1 MAPLRHHAAVPSNL
15 SKNIGDIESGNR
27 GVCASIRRADLVIFF
42 AGCELRLRCRCIVRV
57 SCGRAVVRGE
67 QPLQHET
74 TMLDT
79 VTIISRAGLV
89 LYHQD
94 LQASRLLGSN
104 DDTTTT
110 TTTTG
115 EMSAQSLEVV
125 NTFLSTTLLDHN
137 RYAKLRKAMRTA
149 VSSSS
154 GGPSAVVEWEEM
166 SSIVPP
172 PSSSSSSA
180 AKSDGDGD
188 GVANADIKRDWVAIV
203 TYPEVLARGGGG
215 GGGSGGGSSGAHQA
229 QWIRH
234 FLRSVLREYG
244 LFYDVVLASALESS
258 ANDNEAA
265 ASVAM
270 NRHLFVPSTDAAAKF
285 DPTCRALLRRSENL
299 GRRVGGGGKGE
310 NVPASFAEGCDVD
323 DGGDDEGSADE
334 QHSDEADDTATDGD
348 DSNAVDA
355 RARAKAVMRNRQKG
369 GRGGTTTNHESR
381 AAAASAANKKGGK
394 EERVWHDGK
403 GKMTKAALKTL
414 DRSKGLGAG
423 EVNGIDSAIAED
435 SVALAEARAAYL
447 PSASEAPAWE
457 EEDILVDDYDDDAD
471 DGSSSNS
478 GWGSSLKGL
487 FDQMSG
493 NKVLTKDDLEAP
505 LEEMKRMLTSKNVA
519 NEVAAEICSRV
530 RDRLVGKKMN
540 SFGRVKMAVRH
551 ALEAA
556 IEKIL
561 RPTHGKDVDVLHS
574 VVAKR
579 ERGSG
584 GLSALF
590 AGGSKASSNNRPYT
604 IVMIGINGV
613 GKSTSLAKI
622 AYYLKANGC
631 SPLLAACDTFR
642 SGAVEQLSVH
652 AKCLDLPL
660 YHKGYAKDPSAVA
673 KAAINHATEEGND
686 VVLVDT
692 AGRMQNNV
700 PLMKALSKLVVEN
713 EPDLVLFVCE
723 ALVGNDG
730 IDQLQMFDR
739 ALRTGGHSRQIDG
752 VVLTKFDTVSDKVGA
767 ALTMTHI
774 TGAPVAFIGTGQ
786 KYNHL
791 KKLSVQSVI
800 KSLFS

>member
-1 MAPLRHHAAVPSNL
+1 
-15 SKNIGDIESGNR
+15 
-27 GVCASIRRADLVIFF
+27 
-42 AGCELRLRCRCIVRV
+42 
-57 SCGRAVVRGE
+57 
-67 QPLQHET
+67 
-74 TMLDT
+74 MLDT

-94 LQASRLLGSN
+94 LQASRLLGGNDVN
-104 DDTTTT
+104 DDTTTS
-110 TTTTG
+110 TG
-115 EMSAQSLEVV
+115 GMSAPSLELV

-137 RYAKLRKAMRTA
+137 RYAKLRRGMRAT

-154 GGPSAVVEWEEM
+154 GGGPSAVVEWEEM
-166 SSIVPP
+166 ASIIVPP
-172 PSSSSSSA
+172 PSAAA
-180 AKSDGDGD
+180 AKSDGDTRS
-188 GVANADIKRDWVAIV
+188 VANNADVKRDWVAIV
-203 TYPEVLARGGGG
+203 TYPEVL
-215 GGGSGGGSSGAHQA
+215 GANQA
-229 QWIRH
+229 PQWIRH

-244 LFYDVVLASALESS
+244 LFYDVVLASSLESA
-258 ANDNEAA
+258 ANDNDDAAA
-265 ASVAM
+265 ASVARN
-270 NRHLFVPSTDAAAKF
+270 NRHLFVPSADSAAKF

-299 GRRVGGGGKGE
+299 GRRVVGGGGKGE
-310 NVPASFAEGCDVD
+310 NNVPASFAEGCDVD
-323 DGGDDEGSADE
+323 DDDGGDDEGSADE
-334 QHSDEADDTATDGD
+334 HHSDEADDTATDGD

-355 RARAKAVMRNRQKG
+355 RARAKVAMRNRQKG
-369 GRGGTTTNHESR
+369 WRGGPTTNHESR
-381 AAAASAANKKGGK
+381 AAAAASAANKKGGK

-435 SVALAEARAAYL
+435 SAALAEARAAYL

-457 EEDILVDDYDDDAD
+457 EEDILVDDDDDDVD

-519 NEVAAEICSRV
+519 NEVAAEICSGV

-540 SFGRVKMAVRH
+540 SFGRVKTAVRH

-561 RPTHGKDVDVLHS
+561 RPAHGKDVDVLHS

-584 GLSALF
+584 GLSSLF
-590 AGGSKASSNNRPYT
+590 AGGSKASSNTRPYT

-673 KAAINHATEEGND
+673 EAAINHATEEGND

-752 VVLTKFDTVSDKVGA
+752 IVLTKFDTVSDKVGA

>member
-1 MAPLRHHAAVPSNL
+1 MLLLRTLYA
-15 SKNIGDIESGNR
+15 
-27 GVCASIRRADLVIFF
+27 
-42 AGCELRLRCRCIVRV
+42 
-57 SCGRAVVRGE
+57 
-67 QPLQHET
+67 
-74 TMLDT
+74 MLDT

-94 LQASRLLGSN
+94 LQASRLLGGNDVN
-104 DDTTTT
+104 DDTTTS
-110 TTTTG
+110 TG
-115 EMSAQSLEVV
+115 GMSAPSLELV

-137 RYAKLRKAMRTA
+137 RYAKLRRGMRAT

-154 GGPSAVVEWEEM
+154 GGGPSAVVEWEEM
-166 SSIVPP
+166 SGIVPP
-172 PSSSSSSA
+172 PSSSSA
-180 AKSDGDGD
+180 AKSDSGDTRS
-188 GVANADIKRDWVAIV
+188 VANADVKRDWVAIV
-203 TYPEVLARGGGG
+203 AYPEVL
-215 GGGSGGGSSGAHQA
+215 GASQA
-229 QWIRH
+229 PQWIRH

-244 LFYDVVLASALESS
+244 LFYDVVLAASLESA
-258 ANDNEAA
+258 ANDNDAAAA
-265 ASVAM
+265 ASVARN
-270 NRHLFVPSTDAAAKF
+270 NRHLFVPPADAAAKF

-299 GRRVGGGGKGE
+299 GRRVGGGGWKGE
-310 NVPASFAEGCDVD
+310 INVPASFAEGCDVVD
-323 DGGDDEGSADE
+323 DGDDEGSADE
-334 QHSDEADDTATDGD
+334 QQSDEADDTATDGD
-348 DSNAVDA
+348 DSNAAVDA
-355 RARAKAVMRNRQKG
+355 RSRAKAAMRNRQKG

-381 AAAASAANKKGGK
+381 AAAAASAANKKGGK

-435 SVALAEARAAYL
+435 SAALAEARAAYL

-457 EEDILVDDYDDDAD
+457 EEDILVDDDDDDVD

-519 NEVAAEICSRV
+519 NEVAAEICSGV

-540 SFGRVKMAVRH
+540 SFGRVKTAVRH

-584 GLSALF
+584 ALSSLF

-700 PLMKALSKLVVEN
+700 PLMKALSK
-713 EPDLVLFVCE
+713 
-723 ALVGNDG
+723 
-730 IDQLQMFDR
+730 
-739 ALRTGGHSRQIDG
+739 
-752 VVLTKFDTVSDKVGA
+752 
-767 ALTMTHI
+767 
-774 TGAPVAFIGTGQ
+774 
-786 KYNHL
+786 
-791 KKLSVQSVI
+791 
-800 KSLFS
+800 

>member
-1 MAPLRHHAAVPSNL
+1 
-15 SKNIGDIESGNR
+15 
-27 GVCASIRRADLVIFF
+27 
-42 AGCELRLRCRCIVRV
+42 
-57 SCGRAVVRGE
+57 
-67 QPLQHET
+67 
-74 TMLDT
+74 MLDT
-79 VTIISRAGLV
+79 LTIISRAGLV

-94 LQASRLLGSN
+94 LQASRLVAGG
-104 DDTTTT
+104 DDAGNTS
-110 TTTTG
+110 G
-115 EMSAQSLEVV
+115 GMSAQSLELI
-125 NTFLSTTLLDHN
+125 NNFLSTTLLDHN
-137 RYAKLRKAMRTA
+137 RYAKLRKAMRTTVA
-149 VSSSS
+149 SSST
-154 GGPSAVVEWEEM
+154 GGPTSVVEWEEM
-166 SSIVPP
+166 SNILP
-172 PSSSSSSA
+172 PSA
-180 AKSDGDGD
+180 AAAAD
-188 GVANADIKRDWVAIV
+188 VPNADIKRDWLAIA
-203 TYPEVLARGGGG
+203 TYPEVLAGGA
-215 GGGSGGGSSGAHQA
+215 SGAQA

-234 FLRSVLREYG
+234 FLRSVLKEYG
-244 LFYDVVLASALESS
+244 LFYDATLAA
-258 ANDNEAA
+258 AEAA
-265 ASVAM
+265 SSDPTTIQM
-270 NRHLFVPSTDAAAKF
+270 NRHLFVPPADSAAKF
-285 DPTCRALLRRSENL
+285 DPSCQALLRRSENL
-299 GRRVGGGGKGE
+299 GRRGGTSGE
-310 NVPASFAEGCDVD
+310 NIPASFAEGYDAV
-323 DGGDDEGSADE
+323 GEDDEAFGDE
-334 QHSDEADDTATDGD
+334 EGDEGGDTATDGETNTD
-348 DSNAVDA
+348 DA
-355 RARAKAVMRNRQKG
+355 RARARAAMRNRMKG
-369 GRGGTTTNHESR
+369 GRGGATTTNHESR
-381 AAAASAANKKGGK
+381 AAASAANKKGGK

-403 GKMTKAALKTL
+403 GKMTKAALKNL

-423 EVNGIDSAIAED
+423 EVNGIDAAIAED
-435 SVALAEARAAYL
+435 SAALAEARAAYL
-447 PSASEAPAWE
+447 PSSSEAPAWE
-457 EEDILVDDYDDDAD
+457 EEDILDDDYDDDANGD
-471 DGSSSNS
+471 SSSNS

-505 LEEMKRMLTSKNVA
+505 REEMKRMLTSKNVA
-519 NEVAAEICSRV
+519 NEVAAEICSGV

-540 SFGRVKMAVRH
+540 SFGRVKTAVRH

-556 IEKIL
+556 IEKVL
-561 RPTHGKDVDVLHS
+561 KPAHGKDVDMLHS
-574 VVAKR
+574 VVTKR

-584 GLSALF
+584 GLSGLF
-590 AGGSKASSNNRPYT
+590 GGNKASSNNRQYT

-631 SPLLAACDTFR
+631 RPLLAACDTFR
-642 SGAVEQLSVH
+642 SGAVEQLNVH

-752 VVLTKFDTVSDKVGA
+752 IVLTKFDTVSDKVGA

-774 TGAPVAFIGTGQ
+774 TGAPVAFVGTGQ

-791 KKLSVQSVI
+791 KKLSVKSVI
-800 KSLFS
+800 KSLFA

>member
-1 MAPLRHHAAVPSNL
+1 
-15 SKNIGDIESGNR
+15 
-27 GVCASIRRADLVIFF
+27 
-42 AGCELRLRCRCIVRV
+42 
-57 SCGRAVVRGE
+57 
-67 QPLQHET
+67 
-74 TMLDT
+74 MLDT
-79 VTIISRAGLV
+79 LTIISRAGLV

-94 LQASRLLGSN
+94 LQASLVAGG
-104 DDTTTT
+104 DDTGNTN
-110 TTTTG
+110 G
-115 EMSAQSLEVV
+115 GMSAQSLELI
-125 NTFLSTTLLDHN
+125 NTFLSTPLLDHN
-137 RYAKLRKAMRTA
+137 RYAKLRKAMRTTVSA
-149 VSSSS
+149 SSST
-154 GGPSAVVEWEEM
+154 GGPTSVVEWEEM
-166 SSIVPP
+166 SNILP
-172 PSSSSSSA
+172 PSA
-180 AKSDGDGD
+180 AAAD
-188 GVANADIKRDWVAIV
+188 VPNADIKRDWLAIA
-203 TYPEVLARGGGG
+203 TYPEVLAGGA
-215 GGGSGGGSSGAHQA
+215 SGAQA

-234 FLRSVLREYG
+234 FLRSVLKEFG
-244 LFYDVVLASALESS
+244 LFYDATLSAAEATRTSS
-258 ANDNEAA
+258 DPTAIQ
-265 ASVAM
+265 M
-270 NRHLFVPSTDAAAKF
+270 NRHLFVPSADSAAKF
-285 DPTCRALLRRSENL
+285 DPSCQALLRRSENL
-299 GRRVGGGGKGE
+299 GRRGGGTSGE
-310 NVPASFAEGCDVD
+310 NVPASFAEGYDAED
-323 DGGDDEGSADE
+323 DDDDDEGF
-334 QHSDEADDTATDGD
+334 DEAKDDEGDAVAADGESNTD
-348 DSNAVDA
+348 DA
-355 RARAKAVMRNRQKG
+355 RARARAAMRNRKKG
-369 GRGGTTTNHESR
+369 GRGGATTTNHESR
-381 AAAASAANKKGGK
+381 AAASAANKKGGK

-403 GKMTKAALKTL
+403 GKMNKAALKNL

-423 EVNGIDSAIAED
+423 EVNGIDAAIAED
-435 SVALAEARAAYL
+435 SAALAEARAAYL
-447 PSASEAPAWE
+447 PSSSEAPAWE
-457 EEDILVDDYDDDAD
+457 EEDILVDYYDDENND
-471 DGSSSNS
+471 DSSSNS

-519 NEVAAEICSRV
+519 NEVAAEICSGV

-540 SFGRVKMAVRH
+540 SFGRVKTAVRH

-556 IEKIL
+556 IEKVL
-561 RPTHGKDVDVLHS
+561 KPAHGRDVDVLHS
-574 VVAKR
+574 VVTKR

-584 GLSALF
+584 GLSGLF
-590 AGGSKASSNNRPYT
+590 GGNKASSNNRPYT

-631 SPLLAACDTFR
+631 RPLLAACDTFR
-642 SGAVEQLSVH
+642 SGAVEQLNVH

-752 VVLTKFDTVSDKVGA
+752 IVLTKFDTVSDKVGA

-774 TGAPVAFIGTGQ
+774 TGAPVAFVGTGQ

-800 KSLFS
+800 KSLFA

>member
-1 MAPLRHHAAVPSNL
+1 
-15 SKNIGDIESGNR
+15 
-27 GVCASIRRADLVIFF
+27 
-42 AGCELRLRCRCIVRV
+42 
-57 SCGRAVVRGE
+57 
-67 QPLQHET
+67 
-74 TMLDT
+74 MLDT
-79 VTIISRAGLV
+79 LTIISRAGLV

-94 LQASRLLGSN
+94 LQASRLVAGSN
-104 DDTTTT
+104 GAGSTN
-110 TTTTG
+110 G
-115 EMSAQSLEVV
+115 EMSAQSLELI

-137 RYAKLRKAMRTA
+137 RYAKLRKAMRTTVA
-149 VSSSS
+149 SSST
-154 GGPSAVVEWEEM
+154 GGPTSVVEWEEM
-166 SSIVPP
+166 SNILP
-172 PSSSSSSA
+172 PSA
-180 AKSDGDGD
+180 AAAAD
-188 GVANADIKRDWVAIV
+188 VPNADIKRDWLAIA
-203 TYPEVLARGGGG
+203 TYPEVLAGGA
-215 GGGSGGGSSGAHQA
+215 SGAQA

-234 FLRSVLREYG
+234 FLRSVLKEYG
-244 LFYDVVLASALESS
+244 LFYDATLAA
-258 ANDNEAA
+258 AEAA
-265 ASVAM
+265 SSDPTTIQM
-270 NRHLFVPSTDAAAKF
+270 NRHLFVPPADSAAKF
-285 DPTCRALLRRSENL
+285 DPSCLALLRRSENL
-299 GRRVGGGGKGE
+299 GRRGGTSGE
-310 NVPASFAEGCDVD
+310 NIPASFAEGYDAV
-323 DGGDDEGSADE
+323 GEDDEGFGDE
-334 QHSDEADDTATDGD
+334 EGDEGGDTATDGETNTD
-348 DSNAVDA
+348 DA
-355 RARAKAVMRNRQKG
+355 RARARAAMRNRKKG
-369 GRGGTTTNHESR
+369 GRGGATTTNHESR
-381 AAAASAANKKGGK
+381 AAASAANKKGGK

-403 GKMTKAALKTL
+403 GKMTKAALKNL

-423 EVNGIDSAIAED
+423 EVNGIDAAIVED
-435 SVALAEARAAYL
+435 SAALAEARAAYL
-447 PSASEAPAWE
+447 PSSSEAPAWE
-457 EEDILVDDYDDDAD
+457 EEDILDDDYDDDTNGD
-471 DGSSSNS
+471 SSSNS

-519 NEVAAEICSRV
+519 NEVAAEICSDV

-540 SFGRVKMAVRH
+540 SFGRVKTAVRH

-556 IEKIL
+556 IEKVL
-561 RPTHGKDVDVLHS
+561 KPAHGKDVDVLHS
-574 VVAKR
+574 VVTKR

-584 GLSALF
+584 GLSGLF
-590 AGGSKASSNNRPYT
+590 GGNKASSNNRPYT

-631 SPLLAACDTFR
+631 RPLLAACDTFR
-642 SGAVEQLSVH
+642 SGAVEQLNVH

-730 IDQLQMFDR
+730 IDQLQMFGR

-752 VVLTKFDTVSDKVGA
+752 TVLTKFDTVSDKVGA

-774 TGAPVAFIGTGQ
+774 TGAPVAFVGTGQ

-800 KSLFS
+800 KSLFA

>member
-1 MAPLRHHAAVPSNL
+1 
-15 SKNIGDIESGNR
+15 
-27 GVCASIRRADLVIFF
+27 
-42 AGCELRLRCRCIVRV
+42 
-57 SCGRAVVRGE
+57 
-67 QPLQHET
+67 
-74 TMLDT
+74 MLDT
-79 VTIISRAGLV
+79 LIIISRAGLV

-94 LQASRLLGSN
+94 LQASRLVGGGTN
-104 DDTTTT
+104 AGGGDTGNAN
-110 TTTTG
+110 G
-115 EMSAQSLEVV
+115 EMATQTLDLI
-125 NTFLSTTLLDHN
+125 NNFISTTLLDHN
-137 RYAKLRKAMRTA
+137 RYAKLRKGMRTTVTA
-149 VSSSS
+149 STSAG
-154 GGPSAVVEWEEM
+154 GGPTSVVEWEEM
-166 SSIVPP
+166 SNILP
-172 PSSSSSSA
+172 PSA
-180 AKSDGDGD
+180 AAD
-188 GVANADIKRDWVAIV
+188 VPNADIKKEWLAIV
-203 TYPEVLARGGGG
+203 TYPEVLALGGAGG
-215 GGGSGGGSSGAHQA
+215 ASGTQA

-234 FLRSVLREYG
+234 FLRSVLKEYG
-244 LFYDVVLASALESS
+244 LFFDATLSA
-258 ANDNEAA
+258 AEAGNGPTIH
-265 ASVAM
+265 M
-270 NRHLFVPSTDAAAKF
+270 NRHLFVTSPDSAAKF
-285 DPTCRALLRRSENL
+285 DPSCRALLRRSENL
-299 GRRVGGGGKGE
+299 GRKGGTSGE
-310 NVPASFAEGCDVD
+310 NVPASFAEGDYDAAEDEDEEFD
-323 DGGDDEGSADE
+323 DKQDEEEDGISADGE
-334 QHSDEADDTATDGD
+334 PNTD
-348 DSNAVDA
+348 DA
-355 RARAKAVMRNRQKG
+355 RARARAAMRNRKKG
-369 GRGGTTTNHESR
+369 GRGGATTNHESR
-381 AAAASAANKKGGK
+381 AAASAANKKGGK

-403 GKMTKAALKTL
+403 GKMTKAALKNL
-414 DRSKGLGAG
+414 DRSKGPGAG
-423 EVNGIDSAIAED
+423 EVNGIDAAIAED
-435 SVALAEARAAYL
+435 SAALAEARAAYL
-447 PSASEAPAWE
+447 PSSTEAPAWE
-457 EEDILVDDYDDDAD
+457 EEDILVDDYDTDANDD
-471 DGSSSNS
+471 SSTNS

-493 NKVLTKDDLEAP
+493 NKVLTNDDLEAP

-519 NEVAAEICSRV
+519 NEVAAEICSGV

-540 SFGRVKMAVRH
+540 SFGRVKTAVRH

-556 IEKIL
+556 IEKVL
-561 RPTHGKDVDVLHS
+561 KPAHGKDVDVLHS
-574 VVAKR
+574 VVTKR

-584 GLSALF
+584 GLSGLF
-590 AGGSKASSNNRPYT
+590 GGNKAPSNNRPYT

-631 SPLLAACDTFR
+631 RPLLAACDTFR
-642 SGAVEQLSVH
+642 SGAVEQLNVH

-752 VVLTKFDTVSDKVGA
+752 IVLTKFDTVSDKVGA

-774 TGAPVAFIGTGQ
+774 TGAPVAFVGTGQ

-800 KSLFS
+800 KSLFA

>member
-1 MAPLRHHAAVPSNL
+1 
-15 SKNIGDIESGNR
+15 
-27 GVCASIRRADLVIFF
+27 
-42 AGCELRLRCRCIVRV
+42 
-57 SCGRAVVRGE
+57 
-67 QPLQHET
+67 
-74 TMLDT
+74 MLDT
-79 VTIISRAGLV
+79 LTIISRAGQV

-94 LQASRLLGSN
+94 LQASRLVAGDGTN
-104 DDTTTT
+104 AGNTN
-110 TTTTG
+110 G
-115 EMSAQSLEVV
+115 GMSAQSLELI
-125 NTFLSTTLLDHN
+125 NTFLSTTLLDRN
-137 RYAKLRKAMRTA
+137 RYAKLRKGMCTTVAA
-149 VSSSS
+149 SSST
-154 GGPSAVVEWEEM
+154 GGPTSVVEWEEM
-166 SSIVPP
+166 PNVLP
-172 PSSSSSSA
+172 SSA
-180 AKSDGDGD
+180 AGAAAD
-188 GVANADIKRDWVAIV
+188 VPNADIKRDWLAIA
-203 TYPEVLARGGGG
+203 TYPEVLA
-215 GGGSGGGSSGAHQA
+215 GSASGTQA

-234 FLRSVLREYG
+234 FLRSVLKEYG
-244 LFYDVVLASALESS
+244 LFYDATLSKAETTS
-258 ANDNEAA
+258 NDPTAIQ
-265 ASVAM
+265 M
-270 NRHLFVPSTDAAAKF
+270 NRHLFVPPVESAAKF
-285 DPTCRALLRRSENL
+285 DNTATALLRRSENL
-299 GRRVGGGGKGE
+299 GRKGGTSGE
-310 NVPASFAEGCDVD
+310 NVPASFAEGGDVVD
-323 DGGDDEGSADE
+323 EDDEGFDDYE
-334 QHSDEADDTATDGD
+334 DDEASDVATDIESD
-348 DSNAVDA
+348 TEDA
-355 RARAKAVMRNRQKG
+355 RARARAAMRNRKKG
-369 GRGGTTTNHESR
+369 GRGGATTNHESR
-381 AAAASAANKKGGK
+381 AAASAANKKGAK

-403 GKMTKAALKTL
+403 GKMTKAALKNL

-423 EVNGIDSAIAED
+423 EVNGIDAAIAED
-435 SVALAEARAAYL
+435 SAALAEARAAYL
-447 PSASEAPAWE
+447 PSSSEAPAWE
-457 EEDILVDDYDDDAD
+457 EEDILVDDYDEDTNDE
-471 DGSSSNS
+471 SSSNS

-519 NEVAAEICSRV
+519 NEVAAEVCSGV

-540 SFGRVKMAVRH
+540 SFGRVKTAVRH

-556 IEKIL
+556 IEKVL
-561 RPTHGKDVDVLHS
+561 KPAHGKDVDVLHS

-584 GLSALF
+584 GLSGLF
-590 AGGSKASSNNRPYT
+590 GGNKASSNNRPYT

-631 SPLLAACDTFR
+631 RPLLAACDTFR
-642 SGAVEQLSVH
+642 SGAVEQLNVH

-752 VVLTKFDTVSDKVGA
+752 IVLTKFDTVSDKVGA

-774 TGAPVAFIGTGQ
+774 TGAPVAFVGTGQ

-800 KSLFS
+800 KSLFA